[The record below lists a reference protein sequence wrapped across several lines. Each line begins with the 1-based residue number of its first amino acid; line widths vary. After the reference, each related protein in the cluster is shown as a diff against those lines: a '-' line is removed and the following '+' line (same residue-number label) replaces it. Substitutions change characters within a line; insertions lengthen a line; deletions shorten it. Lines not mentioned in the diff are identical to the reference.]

1 VARDIFEDL
10 RRQLGA
16 EPEAEAPPLFA
27 FVVDDEKG
35 IRRLVSYAL
44 RELGAESEEYLSVLG
59 MAAGLAQRHPDL
71 IFLDISLD
79 NADAID
85 AFRFLEQQ
93 EFRGAVQLM
102 SGRDAVTMEKVKR
115 AGEQRGLRM
124 LPILQ
129 KPFRADAVR
138 NVLHRLKHDAPAL
151 ALGGAVASS
160 GPTSEPDA
168 RTINL
173 DEALR
178 SNWLELWYQP
188 KVDLRQKALA
198 GAEGLIRARHPD
210 HGVLSPASFL
220 PGASETSLLALTEF
234 AIASALRD
242 WHMLAASGKPM
253 RLAVNAPV
261 SALTRISIA
270 SLVKEHAPKTPRW
283 PGLILEVTEDQIVR
297 DIPLV
302 QEIATQFS
310 LYSVK
315 LAIDDFGTGYSS
327 FARLRELPFCELKL
341 DRSFVRTARLIRPTE
356 ASAKP

>member
-1 VARDIFEDL
+1 
-10 RRQLGA
+10 
-16 EPEAEAPPLFA
+16 
-27 FVVDDEKG
+27 
-35 IRRLVSYAL
+35 
-44 RELGAESEEYLSVLG
+44 
-59 MAAGLAQRHPDL
+59 M
-71 IFLDISLD
+71 FLDISLD

-85 AFRFLEQQ
+85 AFQFLEQQ
-93 EFRGAVQLM
+93 GFRGAVQLM
-102 SGRDAVTMEKVKR
+102 SGRDAVTIKKVKR

-138 NVLHRLKHDAPAL
+138 NVLHTLKHHAPV
-151 ALGGAVASS
+151 VAGTVVSS
-160 GPTSEPDA
+160 VPTSESVTP
-168 RTINL
+168 TINL

-178 SNWLELWYQP
+178 RNWLELWYQP

-198 GAEGLIRARHPD
+198 GAEGLIRARHPE

-234 AIASALRD
+234 VIASALRD
-242 WHMLAASGKPM
+242 WHMLAASGKSM

-270 SLVKEHAPKTPRW
+270 SLIKEHAPKTPRW
-283 PGLILEVTEDQIVR
+283 PGLTLEVTEEQIVR

-302 QEIATQFS
+302 QEIATQLS
-310 LYSVK
+310 LYSVG

-341 DRSFVRTARLIRPTE
+341 DRSFVRNCATSIRPTK
-356 ASAKP
+356 ASARP